1 MLLLHSTRGSASFV
15 GTRSVRVRTAR
26 SPGPSP
32 LQRDTRLRHLY
43 IDRGAPPT
51 EAVRLSND
59 RDARFV
65 DVRPLAD
72 YKRGHVIGA
81 ISAPA
86 SKIAE
91 RNKELDKLQSKPLV
105 VYCALGASA
114 PSVVDKLR
122 KRGFAEVYAM
132 RGGINAWQNAG
143 LPISNKSS

>member
-1 MLLLHSTRGSASFV
+1 MEELLAFVARHPVLFGLLGVVSALIVANELYGTLRG
-15 GTRSVRVRTAR
+15 GR
-26 SPGPSP
+26 
-32 LQRDTRLRHLY
+32 RLS
-43 IDRGAPPT
+43 PT